1 MQSFLSSTVRLV
13 TIVSLP
19 AMFLLLSIPIRPAVA
34 DEGFDDCISG
44 LIDSGV
50 SAEKAGVACSDALI
64 PKELSECVGDIRG
77 GTPIAA
83 DDALTACYRVRRPVD
98 MASCVVEI
106 HDEAIASATAAQ
118 ENNSENKSA
127 QKETKMAQEPPAAPP
142 PATGE
147 PSDLP
152 TPSPAPD
159 GTQED
164 TPEPTESTPMTEPES
179 SPSLLALNSCRQSLL
194 PERYSDCVVA
204 VNQNVPGTSPAKAMT
219 TCLSAED
226 FPRDLFPAYQEN

>member
-1 MQSFLSSTVRLV
+1 MQSFLISTVRLV
-13 TIVSLP
+13 TIVSFP
-19 AMFLLLSIPIRPAVA
+19 VIFLTLSIPIRSAMA
-34 DEGFDDCISG
+34 NEGFDDCISG
-44 LIDSGV
+44 LIDSGI

-64 PKELSECVGDIRG
+64 PKELSECVGDIKG

-106 HDEAIASATAAQ
+106 HDEAIASATSVQ

-127 QKETKMAQEPPAAPP
+127 QKETKIAQDSPAVPP

-147 PSDLP
+147 PTDLP
-152 TPSPAPD
+152 TPSPTPD
-159 GTQED
+159 ATQED
-164 TPEPTESTPMTEPES
+164 NPEPTELTPMTDTKS
-179 SPSLLALNSCRQSLL
+179 SPSLLVLNSCRQSLL
-194 PERYSDCVVA
+194 PKRYSDCVIA
-204 VNQNVPGTSPAKAMT
+204 VNQNVPGTSPAKAMG

-226 FPRDLFPAYQEN
+226 FPRELFPAYTEN

>member
-1 MQSFLSSTVRLV
+1 MQNFLSSTVRLV

-19 AMFLLLSIPIRPAVA
+19 AILLSLSIPIRPAIA
-34 DEGFDDCISG
+34 DEGFDDCIG
-44 LIDSGV
+44 ELIDSGV
-50 SAEKAGVACSDALI
+50 AAEKAGVACSDALV
-64 PKELSECVGDIRG
+64 PRELSECVSDIKG

-83 DDALTACYRVRRPVD
+83 EDALTACYRVRRPVD

-106 HDEAIASATAAQ
+106 HDNAIASATSAQ
-118 ENNSENKSA
+118 ENNSKTKSTE
-127 QKETKMAQEPPAAPP
+127 KETKIAQESPVAPP

-152 TPSPAPD
+152 TPDA
-159 GTQED
+159 TEED
-164 TPEPTESTPMTEPES
+164 NPKPTESTPMTDTES

-194 PERYSDCVVA
+194 PERYSNCVIA

-226 FPRDLFPAYQEN
+226 FPRELFPAFSEK